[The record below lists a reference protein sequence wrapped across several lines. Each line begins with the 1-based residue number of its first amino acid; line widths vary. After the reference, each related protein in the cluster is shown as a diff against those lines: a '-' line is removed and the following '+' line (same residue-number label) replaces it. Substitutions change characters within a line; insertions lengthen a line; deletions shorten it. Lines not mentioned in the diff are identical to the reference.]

1 MNFTTNERGGAD
13 GFCLVKSVEK
23 KTSSKGGPYLDMTL
37 SDATGEIN
45 AKLWD
50 YNEMLHG
57 TYEAGDLVKVRGV
70 ISKYNGADQMKIEKI
85 RKATESDGIDPGDF
99 VEQASYDGEQ
109 MFGELIKLAEKFDNE
124 AIRALTLKLYN
135 DNKEKLLYWPAAF
148 KLHHAIRSGL
158 LMHTLSIVR
167 MCESVAAIYP
177 SVNRD
182 LLICGAMLHDIGK
195 LREFDVN
202 TLGTANGYT
211 TEGNLIGHLVKGAM
225 MVEKAAEEL
234 GTDDKTA
241 MMIEHMI
248 ISHHGEPEFG
258 AAVRPSFIEAEILSS
273 LDKLDAAIY
282 EMEDAV
288 KSTAPEDFSARLWAL
303 DNRKLYNHA
312 LGEVTTDVHLF

>member
-23 KTSSKGGPYLDMTL
+23 KTSSKGGPYLDITL

-57 TYEAGDLVKVRGV
+57 TYETGDLVKVRGV

-99 VEQASYDGEQ
+99 VEQASETGEK
-109 MFGELIKLAEKFDNE
+109 MFGELIKLAEEFENE

-135 DNKEKLLYWPAAF
+135 DNKERLLYWPAAF

>member
-13 GFCLVKSVEK
+13 GFCLIKSVEK
-23 KTSSKGGPYLDMTL
+23 KTSSKGGPYLDITL

-99 VEQASYDGEQ
+99 VEQASYDGEK
-109 MFGELIKLAEKFDNE
+109 MFGELIKLAEEFDNE
-124 AIRALTLKLYN
+124 AIRDLTLKLYN

>member
-23 KTSSKGGPYLDMTL
+23 KTSSKGGPYLDITL

-57 TYEAGDLVKVRGV
+57 TYETGDLVKLRGV

-99 VEQASYDGEQ
+99 VEQASETGEK
-109 MFGELIKLAEKFDNE
+109 MFGELIKLAEEFENE

-135 DNKEKLLYWPAAF
+135 DNKERLLYWPAAF

>member
-13 GFCLVKSVEK
+13 GFCLIKSVEK
-23 KTSSKGGPYLDMTL
+23 KTSSKGGPYLDITL

-57 TYEAGDLVKVRGV
+57 TYETGDLVKVRGV

-99 VEQASYDGEQ
+99 VEQASETGEK
-109 MFGELIKLAEKFDNE
+109 MFGELIKLAEEFDNE

-135 DNKEKLLYWPAAF
+135 DNKKRLLYWPAAF

>member
-13 GFCLVKSVEK
+13 GFCLIKSVEK
-23 KTSSKGGPYLDMTL
+23 KTSSKGGPYLDITL

-99 VEQASYDGEQ
+99 VEQASYDGEK
-109 MFGELIKLAEKFDNE
+109 MFGELIKLAEEFENE

>member
-13 GFCLVKSVEK
+13 GFCLIKSVEK
-23 KTSSKGGPYLDMTL
+23 KTSSKGGPYLDITL

-99 VEQASYDGEQ
+99 VEQASYDGEK
-109 MFGELIKLAEKFDNE
+109 MFGELIKLAEEFDNE

>member
-13 GFCLVKSVEK
+13 GFCLIKSVEK
-23 KTSSKGGPYLDMTL
+23 KTSSKGGPYLDITL
-37 SDATGEIN
+37 SDATGEMN

-99 VEQASYDGEQ
+99 VEQASYDGEK
-109 MFGELIKLAEKFDNE
+109 MFGELIKLAEGFDNE

-202 TLGTANGYT
+202 ALGTANGYT

-225 MVEKAAEEL
+225 MVEKAAEEI

-288 KSTAPEDFSARLWAL
+288 KSTVPEDFSARLWAL

>member
-13 GFCLVKSVEK
+13 GFCLIKSVEK
-23 KTSSKGGPYLDMTL
+23 KTSSKGGPYLDITL
-37 SDATGEIN
+37 SDATGEMN

-99 VEQASYDGEQ
+99 VEQASYDGEK
-109 MFGELIKLAEKFDNE
+109 MFGELIKLAEGFDNE

-202 TLGTANGYT
+202 ALGTANGYT

-288 KSTAPEDFSARLWAL
+288 KSTVPEDFSARLWAL

>member
-13 GFCLVKSVEK
+13 GFCLIKSVEK
-23 KTSSKGGPYLDMTL
+23 KTSSKGGPYLDITL

-57 TYEAGDLVKVRGV
+57 TYETGDLVKVRGV

-99 VEQASYDGEQ
+99 VEQASETGEK
-109 MFGELIKLAEKFDNE
+109 MFGELIKLAEEFDNE

-135 DNKEKLLYWPAAF
+135 DNKERLLYWPAAF

-182 LLICGAMLHDIGK
+182 LLI
-195 LREFDVN
+195 
-202 TLGTANGYT
+202 
-211 TEGNLIGHLVKGAM
+211 
-225 MVEKAAEEL
+225 
-234 GTDDKTA
+234 
-241 MMIEHMI
+241 
-248 ISHHGEPEFG
+248 
-258 AAVRPSFIEAEILSS
+258 
-273 LDKLDAAIY
+273 
-282 EMEDAV
+282 
-288 KSTAPEDFSARLWAL
+288 
-303 DNRKLYNHA
+303 
-312 LGEVTTDVHLF
+312 

>member
-13 GFCLVKSVEK
+13 GFCLIKSVEK
-23 KTSSKGGPYLDMTL
+23 KTSSKGGPYLDITL

-57 TYEAGDLVKVRGV
+57 TYETGDLVKVRGV

-99 VEQASYDGEQ
+99 VEQASETGEK
-109 MFGELIKLAEKFDNE
+109 MFGELIKLAEEFDNE

-135 DNKEKLLYWPAAF
+135 DNKERLLYWPAAF

>member
-13 GFCLVKSVEK
+13 GFCLIKNVEK
-23 KTSSKGGPYLDMTL
+23 KTSSKGGPYLDITL

-99 VEQASYDGEQ
+99 VEQASETGEK
-109 MFGELIKLAEKFDNE
+109 MFGELIKLAEEFDNE